1 MMSDHYWEERYFAL
15 KRWTEHQ
22 IDISNINDVTEK
34 DWVDFWYNSESEGLD
49 IQNVWQYMEKIE
61 PLTPIQGENN
71 DTI

>member
-1 MMSDHYWEERYFAL
+1 MSDFYWEERYFAL
-15 KRWTEHQ
+15 KRWIEHQ
-22 IDISNINDVTEK
+22 SDISNITNVTEK

-49 IQNVWQYMEKIE
+49 FKDVWQYMEKIE